1 MKPSTPTQRLAAH
14 IAAALTLLSSVLLPP
29 PILAE
34 DSRAASVDL
43 TPTPT
48 KRSVE
53 GATLES
59 VYFRA
64 GSARIEYMPPW
75 PVLGQPDRA
84 QLSIPVAG
92 AQADIRRVVTGSPLD
107 FGNDTA
113 VTEFLLKQ
121 LPKDAESVE
130 VAPLQRNPL
139 RIDGKES
146 AELLASYVCF
156 GRRLQLSTLISQR
169 VPGSEVYLF
178 QVSSAPGD
186 FKKIHRIFQSS
197 LYTIA
202 GF

>member
-1 MKPSTPTQRLAAH
+1 MKPLTIARCRATQLAAV
-14 IAAALTLLSSVLLPP
+14 LTLLSSGGY
-29 PILAE
+29 LAPTLGE
-34 DSRAASVDL
+34 DSPATSVDL

-48 KRSVE
+48 KRTVE
-53 GATLES
+53 GASLES

-75 PVLGQPDRA
+75 PLLGQPDRA
-84 QLSIPVAG
+84 QLSVPVAG
-92 AQADIRRVVTGSPLD
+92 AQADIRRVVTTSPLE

-121 LPKDAESVE
+121 LPKDAESIE

-139 RIDGKES
+139 RINGKDS
-146 AELLASYVCF
+146 AELLASYVSF
-156 GRRLQLSTLISQR
+156 GRRLQFSTLISQR
-169 VPGSEVYLF
+169 APGSEIYLF

-186 FKKIHRIFQSS
+186 FKKIHRVFQSS